1 MKTKVLTIEG
11 KVGED
16 DIIIVIY
23 KEDGIYTSEVIKTN
37 G

>member
-1 MKTKVLTIEG
+1 MEKVLTIEG

-23 KEDGIYTSEVIKTN
+23 KEGEEYSSEVTKI
-37 G
+37 